1 MPQCLVFVTAT
12 EGTFASPSDVVPC
25 PGVLAFTPAE
35 VATLT
40 ANPFL
45 LTPEQGALIASAV
58 VAVWV
63 AAYYWK
69 ALAAA
74 LNTDGERSP

>member
-1 MPQCLVFVTAT
+1 MPQCLVTVEGGGVVAT
-12 EGTFASPSDVVPC
+12 TDSPC
-25 PGVLAFTPAE
+25 LGYLAFTPE
-35 VATLT
+35 EYATLT